1 MTFGGE
7 DRFDL
12 PVTVGGR
19 FRDRDLER
27 AVNLFAWY
35 VERGMLD
42 QAETAAADA
51 FNVAEATRREQVP

>member
-12 PVTVGGR
+12 PVTVAGR

-35 VERGMLD
+35 AERGFLGE
-42 QAETAAADA
+42 AETAASDA
-51 FNVAEATRREQVP
+51 FAAAEAARREQVP